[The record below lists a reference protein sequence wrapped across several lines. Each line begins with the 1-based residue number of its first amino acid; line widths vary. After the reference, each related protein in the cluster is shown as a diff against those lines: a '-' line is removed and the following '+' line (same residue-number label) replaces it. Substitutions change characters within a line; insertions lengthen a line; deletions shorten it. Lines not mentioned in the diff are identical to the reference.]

1 MNRTAKGTF
10 AGVLLLAVVLVV
22 VGLGGPGVSP
32 VGAADSQ
39 QVLPKHE
46 GEYEAFNDY
55 CLRYF
60 GAEKEQLAYVKFGAE
75 LRLREDGSWR
85 HVSENSACIGWETNL
100 PSRGYIEYG
109 ETVEYGKKTQA
120 DERFFFLH
128 VHHLSALEAGQ
139 TYHHRIVSTD
149 ERGNV
154 LRSDDATITPRPI
167 PDAIHVPGDLGQ
179 PPYNLTESGATYV
192 LTDDITAAAN
202 VINIRAR
209 NVTLDL
215 NGHTITYDNVAGAK
229 DPNVDEGAFGHF
241 RVQGNH
247 GIRGSY
253 GARGSRVLNGRVV
266 QGLGGGGGGYEPVY
280 ANGFA
285 EVAGVTI
292 DYYGTQLRG
301 FAGSG
306 GEIHHCVVLDRGTEL
321 TNRHQGVAG
330 IADTGHVHHCQ
341 LKRVRQRGI
350 GGGRQGTKIY
360 RNEVYIDS
368 CATNSFGIMYYKTRN
383 AVAHGNRIFG
393 TGYHALG
400 IGTVSAG
407 VGDIK
412 IYDNYIHMRSREP
425 DHRWDEY
432 GAQSGVNGF
441 RVTWGGDNIEWY
453 DNVVVVEGREAGKG
467 EVRGI
472 WHVPQ
477 PDQKNL
483 VYHDNIIK
491 AVADEAKTSALGCV
505 VISGS
510 KDPEKDHAALFK
522 NNVLI
527 SDFCNLSLGGG
538 YYGAANNG
546 RFVGNRFVKIGD
558 KPSYRTIQCGSGG
571 GTCVGFDL
579 IASVFADGAGFD
591 LIKWRGDGR
600 RGFSVG
606 YTLSITAKIG
616 TEVVVKDKA
625 GDDIFSDRIPASGAV
640 EVSLVQYRHEPD
652 GKIELTPHTVTV
664 GRSTKMITAD
674 RPRAYQVTGGAWK
687 ELPVE
692 PPNTPM
698 F

>member
-1 MNRTAKGTF
+1 MKTSTKGTVACVPLL
-10 AGVLLLAVVLVV
+10 AGVIVVAGLV
-22 VGLGGPGVSP
+22 GPGASP
-32 VGAADSQ
+32 GGAANSQ
-39 QVLPKHE
+39 REPPERE
-46 GEYEAFNDY
+46 GEYEAFNEY

-60 GAEKEQLAYVKFGAE
+60 GAEKEQLAYVKFGTELE
-75 LRLREDGSWR
+75 LRGDGSWR
-85 HVSENSACIGWETNL
+85 HVSENSASIGWETNL
-100 PSRGYIEYG
+100 PSRGYVEYG
-109 ETVEYGKKTQA
+109 ETVEYGEKTRT

-128 VHHLSALEAGQ
+128 VHYLTGLEPGK
-139 TYHHRIVSTD
+139 TYHYRIVSTD
-149 ERGNV
+149 ERGNA
-154 LRSDDATITPRPI
+154 LRSDDATITPRRI
-167 PDAIHVPGDLGQ
+167 TDAIHLPGDLGR
-179 PPYNLTESGATYV
+179 PPYNLSNSDATYV
-192 LTDDITAAAN
+192 PTEDISADAN
-202 VINIRAR
+202 AINIMAR

-215 NGHTITYDNVAGAK
+215 NGHTVTYDNVAEAK
-229 DPNVDEGAFGHF
+229 DTGVDEGAFGHF
-241 RVQGNH
+241 RVQGSH

-253 GARGSRVLNGRVV
+253 RARGSRVLNGVVV
-266 QGLGGGGGGYEPVY
+266 QGAGDGGGGYEPVY

-285 EVAGVTI
+285 EVAGVTVV
-292 DYYGTQLRG
+292 YHGTQLRG

-306 GEIHHCVVLDRGTEL
+306 GEMHHCVVLDRGTEL

-330 IADTGHVHHCQ
+330 IADTGHVHHCL

-350 GGGRQGTKIY
+350 GGGREGTKIY
-360 RNEVYIDS
+360 RNEIYVDS

-383 AVAHGNRIFG
+383 AIAHGNRVFG

-412 IYDNYIHMRSREP
+412 IHDNYIHMRSREP
-425 DHRWDEY
+425 DQRWDEY

-441 RVTWGGDNIEWY
+441 RVTWGGENIEWC
-453 DNVVVVEGREAGKG
+453 DNVVIVEGREAGKG

-483 VYHDNIIK
+483 VYHNNIIK

-510 KDPEKDHAALFK
+510 KEPEKDHAALFE

-546 RFVGNRFVKIGD
+546 RFVGNRIVKIGD
-558 KPSYRTIQCGSGG
+558 KASYRTIQCGSGS
-571 GTCVGFDL
+571 GTCVGFEL
-579 IASVFADGAGFD
+579 IDSAFSSGAGFD
-591 LIKWRGDGR
+591 RIKWRGDGR

-606 YTLSITAKIG
+606 HTLKIAAKAG
-616 TEVVVKDKA
+616 AEVVAKDHA
-625 GDDIFSDRIPASGAV
+625 DGEVFSGRVPASGVV
-640 EVSLVQYRHEPD
+640 EISLIQYRQEPA

-664 GRSTKMITAD
+664 GGSTKTISAD
-674 RPRAYQVTGGAWK
+674 RPRAYEVTGGAWK

-692 PPNTPM
+692 PPNTLR

>member
-1 MNRTAKGTF
+1 MNVTARET
-10 AGVLLLAVVLVV
+10 GVAVPLLAGVLVV
-22 VGLGGPGVSP
+22 VGLGGTGASP
-32 VGAADSQ
+32 VLAVDSQ
-39 QVLPKHE
+39 RKSR
-46 GEYEAFNDY
+46 EYETFDDF

-60 GAEKEQLAYVKFGAE
+60 GAEKEQLAYVKFGTE
-75 LRLREDGSWR
+75 LRLRKGGSWR

-100 PSRGYIEYG
+100 PSRGYVEYG
-109 ETVEYGKKTQA
+109 ENVEYGKRTCA

-128 VHHLSALEAGQ
+128 VHYLSELEAGK
-139 TYHHRIVSTD
+139 TYHYRIVSTD

-154 LRSDDATITPRPI
+154 HRSDDATITPRPI

-179 PPYNLTESGATYV
+179 TPYNLTEPGATYV

-202 VINIRAR
+202 AINIRAR

-253 GARGSRVLNGRVV
+253 GARGSRVLNGLVV
-266 QGLGGGGGGYEPVY
+266 QGSGGGAGGYEPVY

-285 EVAGVTI
+285 EIAGVTV

-306 GEIHHCVVLDRGTEL
+306 GEMHHCVVLDRGTKL

-330 IADTGHVHHCQ
+330 IAETGHVHHCL

-350 GGGRQGTKIY
+350 GGGRHGTKIY
-360 RNEVYIDS
+360 RNEIYIDS

-441 RVTWGGDNIEWY
+441 RVTWGGENIEWY
-453 DNVVVVEGREAGKG
+453 DNVVIVEGREAGKG

>member
-1 MNRTAKGTF
+1 
-10 AGVLLLAVVLVV
+10 LAERER
-22 VGLGGPGVSP
+22 
-32 VGAADSQ
+32 AYA
-39 QVLPKHE
+39 
-46 GEYEAFNDY
+46 AFNDY
-55 CLRYF
+55 CLKFF
-60 GAEKEQLAYVKFGAE
+60 GAEKEPLAYVKFGTG

-85 HVSENSACIGWETNL
+85 HVSENSACICWETNL
-100 PSRGYIEYG
+100 PSRGYVEYG
-109 ETVEYGKKTQA
+109 ETVGYGRKTRA

-128 VHHLSALEAGQ
+128 VHHLSELEAGK
-139 TYHHRIVSTD
+139 THHYRIVSTD
-149 ERGNV
+149 ERGHL
-154 LRSDDATITPRPI
+154 LRSDDVTITPRPI
-167 PDAIHVPGDLGQ
+167 PHAIHVPGDQGQ
-179 PPYNLTESGATYV
+179 PPYNLTESDATYV
-192 LTDDITAAAN
+192 LTDDLTAAAN
-202 VINIRAR
+202 AINIRAR

-215 NGHTITYDNVAGAK
+215 NGHTITYDSVAGAK
-229 DPNVDEGAFGHF
+229 DPEVDEGAFGHF

-253 GARGSRVLNGRVV
+253 GGRGSRVLNGMVV
-266 QGLGGGGGGYEPVY
+266 QGSGGGAGGYEPVY

-285 EVAGVTI
+285 EVAGVTV

-306 GEIHHCVVLDRGTEL
+306 GEMHHCVVLDRGTKL

-330 IADTGHVHHCQ
+330 IADTGHVHHCL

-360 RNEVYIDS
+360 RNEIYVDS

-383 AVAHGNRIFG
+383 ALAYGNRIFG

-425 DHRWDEY
+425 DERWDEY

-441 RVTWGGDNIEWY
+441 RVTWGGENIEWC
-453 DNVVVVEGREAGKG
+453 DNVVIVEGREAGQG

-491 AVADEAKTSALGCV
+491 AVADETKTSALGCV

-510 KDPEKDHAALFK
+510 KDPEKDYAALFK

-546 RFVGNRFVKIGD
+546 RFVGNRIVKIGD
-558 KPSYRTIQCGSGG
+558 KASYRTIQCGSGG
-571 GTCVGFDL
+571 GTCVGFEL
-579 IASVFADGAGFD
+579 IDSLFSGGAGHD
-591 LIKWRGDGR
+591 RIRWRGDGR

-606 YTLSITAKIG
+606 YTLRIATDPGTKVVAKDRSG
-616 TEVVVKDKA
+616 DEV
-625 GDDIFSDRIPASGAV
+625 FSGRVPASG
-640 EVSLVQYRHEPD
+640 EIEILIIQYRQEPD
-652 GKIELTPHTVTV
+652 RSIEFTPHTVTV
-664 GRSTKMITAD
+664 GGSTKTVDVD
-674 RPRAYQVTGGAWK
+674 RPRTYEVTRGTWK

-692 PPNTPM
+692 PPNTPR
-698 F
+698 FEKKPEDGG